1 MARALLEE
9 RRGATRAASI
19 PGGSWCSVR
28 RMSTLPLFGPSGR
41 GGGPDE
47 RVYRVGQ
54 LNRLVRLTL
63 EEKFAEVWVQGELSD
78 VSHAGSGHVYFTLN
92 DERESAQVR
101 CVMFRSDARRA
112 KAKLQDG
119 ARVRLRG
126 TLSLFEPRGSY
137 QLIAR
142 IALPDGLGDLHAQFE
157 AVRKKLAAEGL
168 LAPERKRKL
177 PKLPRVLGVVTS
189 EHGAALHDIVRVAR
203 GRCPV
208 RIVVAPCLVQG
219 AVAARSIEVALR
231 DIQKLPELDVVI
243 VGRGGGSA
251 EDLFAFNEERV
262 ARAIAGCRV
271 PVVSAVGHE
280 VDVTIADLVAD
291 VRAATPSNAAELCVP
306 DQRALTAELASHER
320 ALARAMEVRIGRGR
334 LRLDRGRRRLRDPR
348 ALLRDHRAELA
359 AARAKLSAAAHG
371 RLRAERRAL
380 ALLLER
386 VGRRDPRL
394 ACAHDRAR
402 LHDLRARLRANGLA
416 LAARRRAQ
424 LSQQAARLHA
434 LSPLAVLARGYAI
447 ALHERSGRALLRA
460 SDAGAGDALHLR
472 LFEGELRVRVEPAK

>member
-1 MARALLEE
+1 
-9 RRGATRAASI
+9 
-19 PGGSWCSVR
+19 
-28 RMSTLPLFGPSGR
+28 MSTLPLFDRDGR
-41 GGGPDE
+41 GGGPEE

-54 LNRLVRLTL
+54 LNRLVRLLL

-78 VSHAGSGHVYFTLN
+78 VNHAGSGHVYFTLN

-126 TLSLFEPRGSY
+126 TLSLFEPRGGY

-142 IALPDGLGDLHAQFE
+142 IALPDGLGELHAQFE
-157 AVRKKLAAEGL
+157 AVRKKLEAQGL
-168 LAPERKRKL
+168 FAQERKRKL

-189 EHGAALHDIVRVAR
+189 ESGAALHDIVRVAR
-203 GRCPV
+203 GRCAV
-208 RIVVAPCLVQG
+208 RIVVSPCLVQG
-219 AVAARSIEVALR
+219 PNAPRSIEVALKDLQR
-231 DIQKLPELDVVI
+231 LRELDVVI

-251 EDLFAFNEERV
+251 EDLFAFNDERV

-306 DQRALTAELASHER
+306 DRRALLGELAAHRRALER
-320 ALARAMEVRIGRGR
+320 ALEVRVARAR
-334 LRLDRGRRRLRDPR
+334 LRLDRGQRRLRDPR
-348 ALLRDHRAELA
+348 ARLRDGRAELEN
-359 AARAKLSAAAHG
+359 ARAAMLAA
-371 RLRAERRAL
+371 LRAQLRGERRGL
-380 ALLLER
+380 AHVLER
-386 VGRRDPRL
+386 LARRDPRL
-394 ACAHDRAR
+394 HCAHDRAR
-402 LHDLRARLRANGLA
+402 LHELRGRLRAQGGQLGARARARLGE
-416 LAARRRAQ
+416 Q
-424 LSQQAARLHA
+424 TARLHA
-434 LSPLAVLARGYAI
+434 LSPLAVLSRGYAI

-460 SDAGAGDALHLR
+460 DDARAGDALQLR
-472 LFEGELRVRVEPAK
+472 LSEGQLRVRVEPPK

>member
-1 MARALLEE
+1 
-9 RRGATRAASI
+9 
-19 PGGSWCSVR
+19 
-28 RMSTLPLFGPSGR
+28 MSTLPLFGPGGR
-41 GGGPDE
+41 GGGGAEE

-63 EEKFAEVWVQGELSD
+63 EEKFAELWVQGELSD
-78 VSHAGSGHVYFTLN
+78 VSHAASGHVYFTLN
-92 DERESAQVR
+92 DERESAQIR
-101 CVMFRSDARRA
+101 GVMFRSDARRA
-112 KAKLQDG
+112 KAKLEDG

-177 PKLPRVLGVVTS
+177 PKLPRVLGIVTS

-203 GRCPV
+203 ARCAV
-208 RIVVAPCLVQG
+208 RIVVSPCLVQG
-219 AVAARSIEVALR
+219 PTAARSIEVALL
-231 DIQKLPELDVVI
+231 DIQKLAQLDVVI

-262 ARAIAGCRV
+262 ARAIAACRV

-306 DQRALTAELASHER
+306 DRRAIAAELASHRRALER
-320 ALARAMEVRIGRGR
+320 ALEVRVARGR
-334 LRLDRGRRRLRDPR
+334 VRLDRVGRRLRDPR
-348 ALLRDHRAELA
+348 SLLREAGGQLSDARAQIA
-359 AARAKLSAAAHG
+359 AAMHG

-380 ALLLER
+380 GLLLDR
-386 VGRRDPRL
+386 VARRDPRL
-394 ACAHDRAR
+394 TTAHDRAR
-402 LHDLRARLRANGLA
+402 LHGLRAQLRARGAALCARDQSRLRDLRGRLRARGLA
-416 LAARRRAQ
+416 LSARQRAQ
-424 LSQQAARLHA
+424 LSEQAARLHA
-434 LSPLAVLARGYAI
+434 LSPLAVLSRGYAI
-447 ALHERSGRALLRA
+447 ALHERTGSALLRA
-460 SDAGAGDALHLR
+460 ADARAGDALRLR
-472 LFEGELRVRVEPAK
+472 LHEGELRVRVEPK